1 MSDFLVSSYLE
12 LALLEAVDAREQWL
26 RGGDSMRCS
35 VQAAWLMASSINI
48 RRVFLS
54 NSERPIGD
62 LLISESQ
69 EKDQIKI

>member
-1 MSDFLVSSYLE
+1 MQ
-12 LALLEAVDAREQWL
+12 AMWL
-26 RGGDSMRCS
+26 I
-35 VQAAWLMASSINI
+35 ASSINT

-54 NSERPIGD
+54 NSERQIGD